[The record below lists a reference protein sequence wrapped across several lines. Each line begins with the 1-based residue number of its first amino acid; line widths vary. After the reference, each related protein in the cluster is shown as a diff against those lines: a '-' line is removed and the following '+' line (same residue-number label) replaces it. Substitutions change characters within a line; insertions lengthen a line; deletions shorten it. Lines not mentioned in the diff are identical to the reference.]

1 MQYRLISA
9 DSHVVEPP
17 DLWTGRVP
25 QKYRER
31 APRQLRFEQG
41 DAWVIEG
48 LAQPF
53 PFGLVQCGGL
63 PREQYRL
70 WVRWEEVRP
79 EAWQPGPR
87 LRANE
92 RVGCDA
98 EVMYPSPRIQNAIAE
113 NESDAGLQKACVRAY
128 NDWLSEFCAAS
139 PERFAGIAMLPS
151 VGVAAALE
159 ELQRALA
166 LPAMRGVLLSRFP
179 HGGTAFS
186 DEDEPFWA
194 RCEERG
200 VPISVHVG
208 LSGSPSGTP
217 ALGHSFNNAFTG
229 AFRFYDSPVRLA
241 ELVYRRVFDRFPRL
255 EFVFAEVDVGWLP
268 YLKEQLDDR
277 YSRQNPA
284 DKLPLAL
291 LPSEYLERNV
301 SYTLVKDRYGI
312 RNRHAIG
319 VSRIL
324 WSSDFPHAGCDHP
337 DFAGSIERDFAGVP
351 ADERHAML
359 VGNAE
364 RLYFRRNP

>member
-17 DLWTGRVP
+17 DLWTARVP
-25 QKYRER
+25 ARYRDR
-31 APRQLRFEQG
+31 APRQVRLERG
-41 DAWVIEG
+41 DAWQIEG

-53 PFGLVQCGGL
+53 PFGLIQCAGL
-63 PREQYRL
+63 PREQVRL

-87 LRANE
+87 LRAMDAA
-92 RVGCDA
+92 GCDA

-113 NESDAGLQKACVRAY
+113 HESDPGLQLACVRAY

-151 VGVAAALE
+151 VGVATALE
-159 ELQRALA
+159 ELERALA
-166 LPAMRGVLLSRFP
+166 LPALRGVLLSRFP

-186 DEDEPFWA
+186 EEDDPFWA

-200 VPISVHVG
+200 VPVSVHVG

-217 ALGHSFNNAFTG
+217 ALGHSFERAFTG
-229 AFRFYDSPVRLA
+229 AFRFYDPPVRLA
-241 ELVYRRVFDRFPRL
+241 ELVYRRIFDRFPGL
-255 EFVFAEVDVGWLP
+255 HFVFAEVDVGWLP

-312 RNRHAIG
+312 RNRAAIG
-319 VSRIL
+319 VSQIL

-337 DFAGSIERDFAGVP
+337 DYAGSIARDFADVP
-351 ADERHAML
+351 TGERHAML
-359 VGNAE
+359 VANAE
-364 RLYFRRNP
+364 SFYFRRSA